1 MKLDGKDNVTLDWP
15 ETPTV
20 ETRTTPDAKRVKTS
34 KTMMTGWGDIPERI
48 LQVLH
53 DYGPMTGQDMEELLD
68 IPVGIVNKT
77 LRRMRQPSL
86 REKPLG
92 ERRVHIVD
100 RAPEAEGQRPY
111 PRPIYAAGHGEH
123 KKRPPKKRRNAV
135 VRDYYRSKKA
145 KTRMNFVFN
154 LGGRA

>member
-1 MKLDGKDNVTLDWP
+1 MKLDGKGSEPLDWP
-15 ETPTV
+15 GTLTA
-20 ETRTTPDAKRVKTS
+20 ETRTTPDVKIAKTS
-34 KTMMTGWGDIPERI
+34 KTTTGWGDIPERI

-53 DYGPMTGQDMEELLD
+53 EYGPMTGQDMEDLLN
-68 IPVGIVNKT
+68 IPAHIINKT

-86 REKPLG
+86 RKKPLG

-100 RAPEAEGQRPY
+100 WAPEAEGQRDY

-123 KKRPPKKRRNAV
+123 KKRPPKKHRNAV

-154 LGGRA
+154 LGGRT